1 VTATSSNKR
10 LLQNI
15 VSITAFQASGYILA
29 MINVPYLTRTLG
41 VAEYGVLAFTISVNA
56 YLFLLIDWGF
66 SLGASREVARAKGD
80 EKRIR
85 EIFWQTIT
93 AKGILSFLALA
104 ALAAVAALHHVPNVR
119 YILLLPGA
127 LNIISAVLSVDWFV
141 QGLQRMGLFTVCSI
155 CGRALVVGLTFFLVH
170 GPENV
175 SRACCLQ
182 VLGGLLASF
191 AGFVIARRYLK
202 MGQPMIPL
210 RQAVGQIWDF
220 RHYFLI
226 QSSWIAYSTAPPLV
240 LTIVSGSVAVGLFA
254 GAERLIRIAM
264 SLIFPLTTA
273 LYHHGNAL
281 VAESRDA
288 AVAMGGLLLAGQT
301 VFGLA
306 LFAVFLLG
314 ANPIVAIVLGSQ
326 FSASAEVLRC
336 LAVLPLLTGIG
347 GALSTQLLIPL
358 GWRREVSSIVV
369 RCTCVYLV
377 SLVVLCHYAGALG
390 AAIALILAETLITI
404 GFVGLLLRHE
414 RQFALAAFRAALH
427 APSQIYLRWGE
438 LFRERRQSAGLLGR
452 LGMFRSGTKA
462 DAAHRHHV
470 PNQKSE
476 LTNAAAVLT
485 MERPSFP
492 TP

>member
-10 LLQNI
+10 LLQNML
-15 VSITAFQASGYILA
+15 SITAFQASGYILA

-66 SLGASREVARAKGD
+66 SLGASREVARASGD
-80 EKRIR
+80 AKRLR

-93 AKGILSFLALA
+93 AKWILSFLALA
-104 ALAAVAALHHVPNVR
+104 ALAAVAAFHHVANVG
-119 YILLLPGA
+119 YIILLPGG
-127 LNIISAVLSVDWFV
+127 LNIISAILSVDWFV
-141 QGLQRMGLFTVCSI
+141 QGLQRMGLFTVYSI

-175 SRACCLQ
+175 ARACCLQ
-182 VLGGLLASF
+182 VLGGLLANF
-191 AGFVIARRYLK
+191 AGFVIARRHLE
-202 MGQPMIPL
+202 MGRPMIPL
-210 RQAVGQIWDF
+210 RQAVCQIWDF

-226 QSSWIAYSTAPPLV
+226 QSSWIAYSTAAPLL

-264 SLIFPLTTA
+264 SLIFPLSTA

-281 VAESRDA
+281 VTVSRDA
-288 AVAMGGLLLAGQT
+288 AAAMAGLLLAVQA

-306 LFAVFLLG
+306 LFVVFLFG
-314 ANPIVAIVLGSQ
+314 AKPIVLIVLGGQ

-336 LAVLPLLTGIG
+336 LAVLPLITGIG
-347 GALSTQLLIPL
+347 GTLSTQFLIPL

-369 RCTCVYLV
+369 RGTCVYLV

-390 AAIALILAETLITI
+390 AAIALILTETLITI
-404 GFVGLLLRHE
+404 GFVGFLLRHE
-414 RQFALAAFRAALH
+414 RQFALVAFRATLH
-427 APSQIYLRWGE
+427 APSQIYGRRGE
-438 LFRERRQSAGLLGR
+438 LFRKCRQSAGLLRG

-462 DAAHRHHV
+462 DATVSHGDGGRTV
-470 PNQKSE
+470 
-476 LTNAAAVLT
+476 VDT
-485 MERPSFP
+485 MRPTRP
-492 TP
+492 VI